1 MNLQVLKINEDCFME
16 NSNDKNLKSSKEI
29 EYELAVYG
37 MYSVVDTGTDDS
49 EEKENCKYDSVQIEN
64 MNYNIEYQ
72 KSINKFFILN
82 SII

>member
-1 MNLQVLKINEDCFME
+1 MKAAFME

-37 MYSVVDTGTDDS
+37 IHSVFDISTDYS
-49 EEKENCKYDSVQIEN
+49 EEKENYKYDEVQIEN

-72 KSINKFFILN
+72 KSINKFYTLN
-82 SII
+82 AII